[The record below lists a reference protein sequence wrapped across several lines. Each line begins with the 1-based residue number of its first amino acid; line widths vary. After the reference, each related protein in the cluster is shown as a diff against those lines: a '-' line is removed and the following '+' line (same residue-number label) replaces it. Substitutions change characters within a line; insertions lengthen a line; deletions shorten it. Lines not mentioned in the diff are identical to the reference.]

1 MAGRDLFSVFPG
13 IINFSPQP
21 FKDPVRFFFILK
33 GIDRDLPWLN
43 GDEPAIDFEGH
54 RRRVFQVF
62 KSSKHRVEIRQRL
75 ADVLIQMGNTVQ
87 RLEFRVTFEPEN
99 SFRIGSE

>member
-75 ADVLIQMGNTVQ
+75 ADVLTRWAIQCNDSNFGLHSSLKIPFV
-87 RLEFRVTFEPEN
+87 
-99 SFRIGSE
+99 